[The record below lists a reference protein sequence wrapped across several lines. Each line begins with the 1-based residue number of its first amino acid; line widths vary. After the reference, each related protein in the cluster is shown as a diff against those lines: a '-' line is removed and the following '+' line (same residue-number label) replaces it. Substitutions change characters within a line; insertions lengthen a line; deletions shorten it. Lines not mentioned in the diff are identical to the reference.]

1 MYYSD
6 HELAT
11 ELAAQ
16 LNKTDLGVTSAV
28 EYEAEMGFPNAR
40 HHTIVSLDNGQDFLL
55 TVTRWGGPR
64 ADQ

>member
-1 MYYSD
+1 LYFTD

-16 LNKTDLGVTSAV
+16 LYKTDLGVTDAR
-28 EYEAEMGFPNAR
+28 EYEAAMGFPEAK
-40 HHTIVSLDNGQDFLL
+40 HHTIVRLDNGQEFLL

-64 ADQ
+64 